1 MLEQDLGE
9 IRQRQ
14 NVLRDAIDRKLQYT
28 PWRKSEHWIIIINSS
43 L

>member
-1 MLEQDLGE
+1 MNKLMLEQDLGE

-28 PWRKSEHWIIIINSS
+28 P
-43 L
+43 